1 MKVSR
6 LCTIRFASD
15 TSENDVAVEIEVTHV
30 RDVHTCDRCCRNTSN
45 RAGTMSGAGSSLFS
59 VHNSCLASGCKLT
72 LPADPYPSHQEP
84 R

>member
-15 TSENDVAVEIEVTHV
+15 TSENDAAVEIEFTLE
-30 RDVHTCDRCCRNTSN
+30 RDSHACDRCCSQYTPQWRHDV
-45 RAGTMSGAGSSLFS
+45 GSFLFS
-59 VHNSCLASGCKLT
+59 VHNSYLASGCKLT
-72 LPADPYPSHQEP
+72 LPADPYPSHPEP